1 MFGIAISFTVN
12 AVSDQAKSFLVWN
25 NDLFFTLLLPLII
38 FTTGYNIRRRK
49 FFENFANITKL
60 GLIGTISTFFIYML
74 FTWLLF
80 DYFCAILTGS
90 DIIAAV
96 TLVKYEDQP

>member
-1 MFGIAISFTVN
+1 LFGIAISFTVN

-80 DYFCAILTGS
+80 EYFSL
-90 DIIAAV
+90 D
-96 TLVKYEDQP
+96 KYNP